1 MTNPGPDALAALQRS
16 LGARFNDARLLRQ
29 ALVHRS
35 YLNEQ
40 PNPALAS
47 YDRLEY
53 LGDAFLGWVAAR
65 ELYDRFPDY
74 GEGELTR
81 ARAALVR
88 GETLAEA
95 ARGMGLGEHLLM
107 GQGEER
113 NGGRDRDRNLAGA
126 LEAVTGAILL
136 DSGEDAA
143 RAFTLRWLAP
153 LLDREDRA
161 WTERDAKTALQELV
175 QSRGLP
181 LPVYEVIADGEK
193 PPGVAFAV
201 RALVDGREAGVGE
214 GRRKAEAEQAAARNA
229 LGAADFL
236 C

>member
-1 MTNPGPDALAALQRS
+1 MTNPGPEALAALQKS

-35 YLNEQ
+35 YVNEQ
-40 PNPALAS
+40 PDPALAS

-65 ELYDRFPDY
+65 ELYARFPDY

-95 ARGMGLGEHLLM
+95 ARGMGLGGHLLI

-136 DSGEDAA
+136 DAGEDAA

-153 LLDREDRA
+153 LLEREDRA
-161 WTERDAKTALQELV
+161 WAERDAKTALQELV

-181 LPVYEVIADGEK
+181 LPVYETVGDGEK
-193 PPGVAFAV
+193 PPGKPFAV
-201 RALVDGREAGVGE
+201 RVLVGGREAGAGE
-214 GRRKAEAEQAAARNA
+214 GRRKAEAEQEAARNA
-229 LGAADFL
+229 LAAPTFL
-236 C
+236 R

>member
-1 MTNPGPDALAALQRS
+1 MTNARPQSLAALQRS
-16 LGARFNDARLLRQ
+16 LGARFNDERLLVQ

-40 PNPALAS
+40 PDRALAS

-65 ELYDRFPDY
+65 ELYARFPNY

-81 ARAALVR
+81 ARAALAR

-95 ARGMGLGEHLLM
+95 ARSLRLGEHLLL

-113 NGGRDRDRNLAGA
+113 SGGRDRDRNLAGA
-126 LEAVTGAILL
+126 LEAVTGAMLL
-136 DSGEDAA
+136 DAGEDAA

-153 LLDREDRA
+153 LLEDRA
-161 WTERDAKTALQELV
+161 GAERDPKTALQELV

-181 LPVYEVIADGEK
+181 LPVYETVADEGK
-193 PPGVAFAV
+193 PHAKTFAV
-201 RALVDGREAGVGE
+201 RALVDGREAGAGE
-214 GRRKAEAEQAAARNA
+214 GRRKAEAEQNAARQA
-229 LGAADFL
+229 LASLSAQR
-236 C
+236 

>member
-1 MTNPGPDALAALQRS
+1 MTNPGPETLAALQRS

-40 PNPALAS
+40 PDPALAS

-65 ELYDRFPDY
+65 ELYARFPDY

-136 DSGEDAA
+136 DAGEDAA
-143 RAFTLRWLAP
+143 RVFTLRWLAP
-153 LLDREDRA
+153 LLNREDRA
-161 WTERDAKTALQELV
+161 WAERDAKTALQELV

-181 LPVYEVIADGEK
+181 LPVYEVVADAEK

-229 LGAADFL
+229 LAAWTFL

>member
-1 MTNPGPDALAALQRS
+1 MTNPGPQALAALQRS
-16 LGARFNDARLLRQ
+16 LGAQFNDERLLRQ

-40 PNPALAS
+40 PDPALAS

-65 ELYDRFPDY
+65 ELYARFPRY

-95 ARGMGLGEHLLM
+95 ARAMRLGEHLLL

-113 NGGRDRDRNLAGA
+113 GGGRDRDRNLAAA

-136 DSGEDAA
+136 DAGEDAA
-143 RAFTLRWLAP
+143 RAFVLRWLAP
-153 LLDREDRA
+153 MLEPEGRA
-161 WTERDAKTALQELV
+161 GAERDAKTALQELA

-181 LPVYEVIADGEK
+181 LPVYEVVADEGK
-193 PPGVAFAV
+193 PHAKTFAV
-201 RALVDGREAGVGE
+201 RVLVDGREAGAGE
-214 GRRKAEAEQAAARNA
+214 GRRKSEAEQAAAKSA
-229 LGAADFL
+229 LAAPNFL
-236 C
+236 P

>member
-1 MTNPGPDALAALQRS
+1 MTNPGPEDLAALQRS

-40 PNPALAS
+40 PDPALAS

-65 ELYDRFPDY
+65 ELYARFPDY

-126 LEAVTGAILL
+126 IEAVTGAILL
-136 DSGEDAA
+136 DAGEEAA

-153 LLDREDRA
+153 LLNREDRA
-161 WTERDAKTALQELV
+161 WAERDAKTALQELV

-181 LPVYEVIADGEK
+181 LPVYEVIDDEK
-193 PPGVAFAV
+193 PTDVAFAV

-229 LGAADFL
+229 LASADFL

>member
-1 MTNPGPDALAALQRS
+1 MTNPVPDALAALQRS
-16 LGARFNDARLLRQ
+16 LGARFNDERLLRQ

-40 PNPALAS
+40 PDPSLAS

-65 ELYDRFPDY
+65 ELYARFPDC

-88 GETLAEA
+88 GETLADA
-95 ARGMGLGEHLLM
+95 AREMRLGEHLLL

-113 NGGRDRDRNLAGA
+113 GGGRDRDRNLADA
-126 LEAVTGAILL
+126 LEAVTGAVLL
-136 DSGEDAA
+136 DAGESAA

-153 LLDREDRA
+153 LLDREGRDWA
-161 WTERDAKTALQELV
+161 ERDAKTALQELV

-181 LPVYEVIADGEK
+181 LPVYEVIADDGQ
-193 PPGVAFAV
+193 PPDRAFAV
-201 RALVDGREAGVGE
+201 RALVGGREAGVGE
-214 GRRKAEAEQAAARNA
+214 GRRKSDAEQAASSKA
-229 LGAADFL
+229 
-236 C
+236 

>member
-40 PNPALAS
+40 PDLALAS

-95 ARGMGLGEHLLM
+95 ARGMGLGRHLLM

-153 LLDREDRA
+153 LLNREDRA
-161 WTERDAKTALQELV
+161 WAERDAKTALQELV

-193 PPGVAFAV
+193 PPGVAFVV

-229 LGAADFL
+229 LAARTLL